1 MMHKPLFLCSVLI
14 FSASFSLIASNSILV
29 QSTTSTQNSGLFN
42 YIVPI
47 YQAKTGIEVKVVAV
61 GTGQALKNAA
71 NGDADVV
78 MVHAK
83 SAEEIFIKNGYGI
96 ARRPLMYN
104 QFFVVGPSH
113 DPAGIQSASSAA
125 EAFMKIAS
133 SESKW
138 ISRGDMSGTHKKEL
152 QLWKSIAINPK
163 ASWYL
168 EVGSGMGR
176 TLGMTIEL
184 DGYTLV
190 DSATWISY
198 KNKGSCKVL
207 YQEDQALSNQY
218 SLILV
223 NDEIHPHVN
232 TKGAKNFMEW
242 LLSSD
247 GQSTIAKFKLNGQ
260 QLFYPNADKF

>member
-104 QFFVVGPSH
+104 QFFV
-113 DPAGIQSASSAA
+113 
-125 EAFMKIAS
+125 
-133 SESKW
+133 
-138 ISRGDMSGTHKKEL
+138 
-152 QLWKSIAINPK
+152 
-163 ASWYL
+163 
-168 EVGSGMGR
+168 
-176 TLGMTIEL
+176 
-184 DGYTLV
+184 
-190 DSATWISY
+190 
-198 KNKGSCKVL
+198 
-207 YQEDQALSNQY
+207 
-218 SLILV
+218 
-223 NDEIHPHVN
+223 
-232 TKGAKNFMEW
+232 
-242 LLSSD
+242 
-247 GQSTIAKFKLNGQ
+247 
-260 QLFYPNADKF
+260 